1 MSPTKQL
8 ILNTDQNAYLAP
20 IQGWKQSVQKLES
33 RTETFKVMSTSQV
46 APIGRGSSPRPLS
59 RTLAMA

>member
-20 IQGWKQSVQKLES
+20 IQGWKQSVGS
-33 RTETFKVMSTSQV
+33 GAR
-46 APIGRGSSPRPLS
+46 IGDN
-59 RTLAMA
+59 